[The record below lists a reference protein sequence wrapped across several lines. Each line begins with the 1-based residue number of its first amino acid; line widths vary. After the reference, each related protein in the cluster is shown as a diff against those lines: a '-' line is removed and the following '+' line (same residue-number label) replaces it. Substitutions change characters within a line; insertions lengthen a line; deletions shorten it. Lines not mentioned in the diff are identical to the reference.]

1 MGDTGIRRTI
11 LSSLASVYG
20 DLYTPANTALVGTH
34 AHSGVGGYLE
44 NLLPQITARGY
55 INATAAAIVSGT
67 LKAIA
72 DAHNS
77 LAPGNLKL
85 GNTTLHNANRNRS
98 PSAYLANP
106 EWERAMYDGDQ
117 DWTVTV
123 LGFEDVGGEAKGLMS
138 FFPVHGTSLYEVR
151 ARSYI
156 LDVKSYGQ

>member
-85 GNTTLHNANRNRS
+85 GNTTLENANRNRS

-151 ARSYI
+151 ARSYT